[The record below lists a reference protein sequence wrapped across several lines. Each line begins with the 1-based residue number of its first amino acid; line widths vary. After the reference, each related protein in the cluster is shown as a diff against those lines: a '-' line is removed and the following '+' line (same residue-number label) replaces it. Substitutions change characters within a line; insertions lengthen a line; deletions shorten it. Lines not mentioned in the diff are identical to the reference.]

1 MSNLNKI
8 KNDIEILSKKDHI
21 EILNILSKK
30 QNIKLSENNNG
41 VFINLSTLDNKT
53 LEELETYIKYIHEQE
68 KKFAKD
74 EILKHN
80 MEKTLNKD
88 NKEQLSYNNNSSN
101 AFQSM

>member
-8 KNDIEILSKKDHI
+8 KNDIENLSKKDHI

>member
-8 KNDIEILSKKDHI
+8 KNDIENLSKKDHI

-53 LEELETYIKYIHEQE
+53 LKELETYIKYIHEQE

-88 NKEQLSYNNNSSN
+88 NKELLSYNNNSN
-101 AFQSM
+101 AFQSI